1 MDKEYEEMLV
11 KGFFRKRLQDRVIFE
26 LSSEK
31 KRISALNR
39 LCHNYEE
46 VLNENY
52 MIEIPKPNSD
62 YNKIRNLLKSYGAQ
76 DNCYVISYNKDIDGQ
91 FLLLSSALQKV
102 VGFGMP
108 SIVSCLPNE
117 LLYFES
123 EQIYGSPKRFVL
135 KKELVGKHST

>member
-1 MDKEYEEMLV
+1 MDREYEEMLV
-11 KGFFRKRLQDRVIFE
+11 KGFFKKRLQDRIIFE
-26 LSSEK
+26 LGSEK
-31 KRISALNR
+31 KRTSALNR

-52 MIEIPKPNSD
+52 TTEIPKPNSD
-62 YNKIRNLLKSYGAQ
+62 YNKILKLLKSYGAQ

-108 SIVSCLPNE
+108 SIVSCLPNK

-135 KKELVGKHST
+135 KKE

>member
-1 MDKEYEEMLV
+1 MDKEYEESLV
-11 KGFFRKRLQDRVIFE
+11 KGFFKKKMQDRIIFE

-31 KRISALNR
+31 KRRNALDR
-39 LCHNYEE
+39 LCHNFEKI
-46 VLNENY
+46 LNENY
-52 MIEIPKPNSD
+52 IIEIPKPNSD
-62 YNKIRNLLKSYGAQ
+62 YNKILNLLESHGAN

-108 SIVSCLPNE
+108 SIVSCLPDK

-123 EQIYGSPKRFVL
+123 EQVYGSPKRFIL
-135 KKELVGKHST
+135 KKE

>member
-11 KGFFRKRLQDRVIFE
+11 KDFFRKRLQDRIIFE
-26 LSSEK
+26 LSSEE
-31 KRISALNR
+31 KRTSALNR

-46 VLNENY
+46 VLDENY

-62 YNKIRNLLKSYGAQ
+62 YNKILKLLKSYGAR

-91 FLLLSSALQKV
+91 FWLLSSALQKV

-108 SIVSCLPNE
+108 SIVSCLPNK

-123 EQIYGSPKRFVL
+123 EQIYGSPNRFVL
-135 KKELVGKHST
+135 KKE